1 MLKHTNYMVLL
12 SSLYLLLFV
21 LLIQFGLWINVIYL
35 MFFFSPVVV
44 FALAWSIVRHGKYN
58 GKDFSEDQHWG
69 YQDRPDKA
77 KNK

>member
-1 MLKHTNYMVLL
+1 MLKHTNYTVIIA
-12 SSLYLLLFV
+12 SLYLLFFIV
-21 LLIQFGLWINVIYL
+21 LMQLGIGINPIEL

-44 FALAWSIVRHGKYN
+44 LALVWSILRHGKYI

-77 KNK
+77 KNR